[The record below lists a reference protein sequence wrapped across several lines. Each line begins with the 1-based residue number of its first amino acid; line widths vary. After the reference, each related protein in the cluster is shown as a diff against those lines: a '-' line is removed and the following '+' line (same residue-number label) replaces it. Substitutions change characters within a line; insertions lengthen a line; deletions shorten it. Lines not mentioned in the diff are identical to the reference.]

1 MSYAKAVVDF
11 SKEEDGELPK
21 IATAV
26 SQLMLVTNATTFP
39 AAPYTQ
45 TAFNALIKAYTD
57 ALGEAMRGGTD
68 RTHAK
73 NSARAALE
81 DALAQLASYVNLVA
95 KGDQAIIDLSG
106 FPSYTTDRVQS
117 TGGVTFVPQS
127 ARWEDGTVSG
137 QEILRWKGDGS
148 RSMYEVQTCT
158 SDPSVE
164 ANWTYR
170 GSFSGGRAVING
182 ATPGTILWGRCR
194 KIGTGGEVG
203 GWSDP
208 AQIRTT

>member
-1 MSYAKAVVDF
+1 MSSAKAVVDF

-21 IATAV
+21 IAVAV
-26 SQLMLVTNATTFP
+26 SKLMLGTNAATFP

-45 TAFNALIKAYTD
+45 TAFNTLTSTYTD
-57 ALGEAMRGGTD
+57 ALGEAMKGGTD

-73 NSARAALE
+73 NTARATLE

-95 KGDQAIIDLSG
+95 KGDQAIVDQSG
-106 FPSYTTDRVQS
+106 FPSYTTDRVRS
-117 TGGVTFVPQS
+117 EGGVTFIPQNV
-127 ARWEDGTVSG
+127 RWEEGTVSG

-148 RSMYEVQTCT
+148 RAMYEVQTCT
-158 SDPSVE
+158 GDPGVE

-182 ATPGTILWGRCR
+182 ATPGTILWGRAR

-208 AQIRTT
+208 AQTRTT